1 LFKKRQMAFSRKHF
15 SKISIMLWLVAFIC
29 LSASQCHADV
39 YRYVSSSGVLHFTNM
54 PTSSNYRIYIK
65 ERNSRCSRVY
75 SKNRY
80 DEIIDTASKKHS
92 ISFSLLKAVINV
104 ESDFNPKA
112 VSKAGA
118 IGLMQIMPQ
127 NITSLCIKD
136 PFNPAENIMGG
147 ALYLKKL
154 LERYNGQLPMALAA
168 YNAGP
173 TMVDRYRAIPP
184 INETEDYVE
193 KVMNCYN
200 NYKKNSY

>member
-1 LFKKRQMAFSRKHF
+1 
-15 SKISIMLWLVAFIC
+15 
-29 LSASQCHADV
+29 
-39 YRYVSSSGVLHFTNM
+39 
-54 PTSSNYRIYIK
+54 
-65 ERNSRCSRVY
+65 
-75 SKNRY
+75 
-80 DEIIDTASKKHS
+80 
-92 ISFSLLKAVINV
+92 
-104 ESDFNPKA
+104 
-112 VSKAGA
+112 
-118 IGLMQIMPQ
+118 MQIMPQ

-154 LERYNGQLPMALAA
+154 LKRYNGQLPMALAA